1 MNGKSNQ
8 PATSLIENVN
18 LSPIEKKLAKLEEQ
32 KQALL
37 SQQREQR
44 RKVAKIRVKTESTER
59 KSWEGE
65 VARSLRRF
73 YPMPA
78 SEIAERLDT
87 SINKQNGEQA

>member
-8 PATSLIENVN
+8 PVARPIENAN

-32 KQALL
+32 RQDLL
-37 SQQREQR
+37 SQRREQR
-44 RKVAKIRVKTESTER
+44 RKDAKIRAKTEASER
-59 KSWEGE
+59 KLWEGE

-78 SEIAERLDT
+78 SEIAERLDKT
-87 SINKQNGEQA
+87 IIQQKGEHA